1 VIAFIRGGLRD
12 FSISRSQDRARGWG
26 IPVPGDPTQVIW
38 VWWDALCNYLTTL
51 DDADFRHW
59 WAGSDRR
66 VHHIGKG
73 VIRFHAVYWPAMLL
87 SAGIAEPTDI
97 LVHDYLTVN
106 GQKLS
111 KSAGNVVDPV
121 ELIDRYGTDAVRWW
135 LLREVPRIGDADFT
149 VDRLIAR
156 SNADLASGV
165 GNLASRVISM
175 VHRYRGGVV
184 PAAGPAPL
192 GAGVAAQIDAAIEE
206 FDFRRATAALWRI
219 VEDANRLIES
229 TRPWELAKDAGPAG
243 ELDQVLGTLVAGLG
257 LVATELAPFLPHA
270 AERIAERCRPVAGVL
285 PEPVPL
291 FPRLQ

>member
-1 VIAFIRGGLRD
+1 
-12 FSISRSQDRARGWG
+12 
-26 IPVPGDPTQVIW
+26 
-38 VWWDALCNYLTTL
+38 
-51 DDADFRHW
+51 
-59 WAGSDRR
+59 
-66 VHHIGKG
+66 
-73 VIRFHAVYWPAMLL
+73 MLL

-156 SNADLASGV
+156 SNADLAGGV

-184 PAAGPAPL
+184 PAPGPAPL
-192 GAGVAAQIDAAIEE
+192 GAGVAAQIEAAIEE
-206 FDFRRATAALWRI
+206 LDLRRATAPLWRV

-270 AERIAERCRPVAGVL
+270 AERIAERCRPLAGVL